1 MSKLKTKSPSVLLG
15 KTVNGLPVLGGA
27 FQLADTYGLP
37 LWAAFIVAREQG
49 FVVSLP
55 HYFAS
60 AMEHGWDDEQTFSK
74 IKEALVDFG
83 NPGVF
88 EQIQQGCVAMFM
100 KVALTMP
107 GCSAVEIGKR
117 MRELLENNAASGSV
131 QPQPDKV
138 PTAPVNGVPAP

>member
-37 LWAAFIVAREQG
+37 LWASFVVAREQG

-117 MRELLENNAASGSV
+117 MRELLENN
-131 QPQPDKV
+131 
-138 PTAPVNGVPAP
+138 TATSKLQSEHHPSPEPNPSILPSP